1 MFNCRDTRAR
11 DLQPKNKNKSMKK
24 METITLKQEGKHLS
38 LGSFLSE
45 AGSSQ
50 PYKSVHIKCQDGL
63 IEESV
68 MLAGLLFHK
77 ILMQQE
83 LNVDEVT
90 FILPEVSIGSLKR
103 TFNQVYDQPFYSS
116 KVQTLERK
124 KVEQDESFDVKIEDD
139 WMEEGMKVGELMD
152 FEDLDMREGDLTN
165 NSIDDF
171 EESKIIED
179 GTAFYSCDKC
189 TYKTIHSYNFKR
201 HTQTQ
206 RCTNTNSWKDKCQF
220 CEKAFP
226 SKDAMRVHRRRIH
239 KEEWEKYKEEREKE
253 SCTICGKVQ
262 LNPDISKEEHL
273 KKCLKKQEYLAIK
286 VISDPV
292 ERRKLKKKFKG
303 IAENIVKNSVEK
315 QSMYN
320 KAGGLR
326 SLSSEIPVPISED
339 SKQKLEH
346 HKAQSAV
353 KVPCEICAQ
362 LIRKDHMRKHLVHV
376 HKTGVIKKV
385 QHIYPKVQCPHCDRK
400 TSCVTL
406 RKHLRTVHNLRG
418 GLENMEVECIFCLIK
433 YPMSGFEYHVRHS
446 CFARNKKD
454 EV

>member
-1 MFNCRDTRAR
+1 MD
-11 DLQPKNKNKSMKK
+11 
-24 METITLKQEGKHLS
+24 TITLKQESKHAS
-38 LGSFLSE
+38 LGNFLTE
-45 AGSSQ
+45 AGSNQ
-50 PYKSVHIKCQDGL
+50 PFQSVTINCQDGL
-63 IEESV
+63 MEENHMV
-68 MLAGLLFHK
+68 AGLLFHK
-77 ILMQQE
+77 ILIQE
-83 LNVDEVT
+83 ELDISEVM
-90 FILPEVSIGSLKR
+90 FILPEFTVASMQTSINMLYEQSLFSTIDDKI
-103 TFNQVYDQPFYSS
+103 S
-116 KVQTLERK
+116 KQDNNSHFKQEDEWMDEGI
-124 KVEQDESFDVKIEDD
+124 KVDDLMSDISNIIE
-139 WMEEGMKVGELMD
+139 
-152 FEDLDMREGDLTN
+152 EDLH
-165 NSIDDF
+165 DDSA
-171 EESKIIED
+171 EECED
-179 GTAFYSCDKC
+179 SNMIKSGTSFYSCDKC
-189 TYKTIHSYNFKR
+189 SYKTIHSYNFKR

-206 RCTNTNSWKDKCQF
+206 RCTNTNSWKEKCQF
-220 CEKAFP
+220 CDKFFP

-239 KEEWEKYKEEREKE
+239 KEEWKKYKDEREKD
-253 SCTICGKVQ
+253 SCTICGKAQ
-262 LNPDISKEEHL
+262 LNPDISKEDHL

-286 VISDPV
+286 VISDPI

-303 IAENIVKNSVEK
+303 ITDDIEKNSDEK
-315 QSMYN
+315 PSIYN
-320 KAGGLR
+320 KAGGLK

-376 HKTGVIKKV
+376 HKTGEIKKV

-454 EV
+454 KL

>member
-1 MFNCRDTRAR
+1 
-11 DLQPKNKNKSMKK
+11 
-24 METITLKQEGKHLS
+24 MEMITLKHEGKHLS
-38 LGSFLSE
+38 LGDLLSE
-45 AGSSQ
+45 AGACQ
-50 PYKSVHIKCQDGL
+50 NYKSVQIRCQDGVT
-63 IEESV
+63 EESCLIV
-68 MLAGLLFHK
+68 GLMFHK
-77 ILMQQE
+77 ILME
-83 LNVDEVT
+83 EKLDLDEVY
-90 FILPEVSIGSLKR
+90 FVLPEVTMGEIHNDFSFVYGQQFFSQRTSI
-103 TFNQVYDQPFYSS
+103 
-116 KVQTLERK
+116 LEHPTK
-124 KVEQDESFDVKIEDD
+124 LEQEVDVKVEDD
-139 WMEEGMKVGELMD
+139 WMETMKAGGLDDVMTGEFHND
-152 FEDLDMREGDLTN
+152 
-165 NSIDDF
+165 SVDDF
-171 EESKIIED
+171 EENKVIEE
-179 GTAFYSCDKC
+179 GTTFYSCDKC

-206 RCTNTNSWKDKCQF
+206 RCTNTNSWKDTCQF
-220 CEKAFP
+220 CDKFFP

-239 KEEWEKYKEEREKE
+239 KEEWQKFKEEREKD
-253 SCTICGKVQ
+253 SCKICGKVQ
-262 LNPDISKEEHL
+262 LNPEISKEEHI

-303 IAENIVKNSVEK
+303 ITENMEKNDDVK
-315 QSMYN
+315 QSIYN
-320 KAGGLR
+320 KAGGLK

-339 SKQKLEH
+339 SKLKLEH

-376 HKTGVIKKV
+376 HKVGEIKKV

-446 CFARNKKD
+446 CFARNKKE